1 MELRVK
7 EICKKKGITLQ
18 ELADM
23 LDISRQALD
32 LSIKGNFKSDRVQEI
47 ADALECSVFELIA
60 SDKYAEHSYNENG
73 EWRGVLKKN

>member
-23 LDISRQALD
+23 LGISRQALD
-32 LSIKGNFKSDRVQEI
+32 LGIKGNFKSDRVQKI

-73 EWRGVLKKN
+73 EWKGVLKK

>member
-23 LDISRQALD
+23 LKISRQALD

-47 ADALECSVFELIA
+47 ANALEVSHFELISA
-60 SDKYAEHSYNENG
+60 DDSTYHSYDQNG
-73 EWRGVLKKN
+73 EWKGVLKK